1 MREKNKSF
9 EKPLGKSHLDKDFL
23 EELKHKLWSTRG
35 SRLRASERLKT
46 MEKYSILSISFLSA
60 YLIIFGLLSVYNLFN
75 ENRVSE
81 DLIPFSITSVSIFLL
96 VFSLFENS
104 KNYSVRSLQFHN
116 CSLEISRL
124 YNELQTFK
132 SYERSASVEDLKE
145 FTTQLQDRYQTV
157 LENYENHSQIDNKRF
172 KLDHRD
178 YYSEIEWYH
187 SFIYRI
193 KNLLETYFW
202 YFTAIIAP
210 GIILTYIILEMNSK
224 QLTPL

>member
-1 MREKNKSF
+1 MTTKNKLF
-9 EKPLGKSHLDKDFL
+9 KKPLGKSHLDKDFL

-46 MEKYSILSISFLSA
+46 KEKYSILSISFLSA

-75 ENRVSE
+75 ENRISE

-104 KNYSVRSLQFHN
+104 KNYSIRALEFHN
-116 CSLEISRL
+116 CSLKISRL

-132 SYERSASVEDLKE
+132 SYNKSATIDELRE
-145 FTTQLQDRYQTV
+145 FTTRLQDRYQTV
-157 LENYENHSQIDNKRF
+157 LENYENHSQIDNITF
-172 KLDHRD
+172 KLEHRD
-178 YYSEIEWYH
+178 YYTEIKWYH
-187 SFIYRI
+187 MISYRL

-202 YFTAIIAP
+202 YFTAIITP
-210 GIILTYIILEMNSK
+210 GIILSYIILKMN
-224 QLTPL
+224 

>member
-1 MREKNKSF
+1 MEEKDNKFIKSQ
-9 EKPLGKSHLDKDFL
+9 GKSHLDKDFL

-46 MEKYSILSISFLSA
+46 KEKYSILSLSFLTA

-75 ENRVSE
+75 DYKISEN
-81 DLIPFSITSVSIFLL
+81 LIPFSITSVSIFLL

-104 KNYSVRSLQFHN
+104 KNYSIRSFQFHN

-132 SYERSASVEDLKE
+132 SYDKSVSIEELKE

-157 LENYENHSQIDNKRF
+157 LEKYENHLQIDNKIF

-178 YYSEIEWYH
+178 YYTEIKWYQALN
-187 SFIYRI
+187 YRFRDI
-193 KNLLETYFW
+193 LETYFW

-210 GIILTYIILEMNSK
+210 GIILTYIIVKMI
-224 QLTPL
+224 